1 VHSLFVYPT
10 CDRIILFV
18 YLLLTIVL
26 LDYKLSRAKC
36 TFFLPHSIPHVSL
49 CFYMYSHIL
58 ILFHL
63 TSINVFV
70 YGHKYEDCWL
80 LEKSEDTE
88 PVVVDTLPIADNI
101 DDDGK
106 EASV

>member
-1 VHSLFVYPT
+1 MYFLFTSFDHFLFTPT
-10 CDRIILFV
+10 CVIM
-18 YLLLTIVL
+18 
-26 LDYKLSRAKC
+26 
-36 TFFLPHSIPHVSL
+36 FF
-49 CFYMYSHIL
+49 MYSQIL

-63 TSINVFV
+63 TNRNIFV
-70 YGHKYEDCWL
+70 YGHKYEDSWL